1 MNKYVIMQ
9 ILLNSLIKLY
19 YEICQNCNRS
29 IPSGKKTCPY
39 CKNDYLKVNPKNKK
53 SSKIDMIK

>member
-1 MNKYVIMQ
+1 MKKYAIIQ
-9 ILLNSLIKLY
+9 IFLNSLIKSY

-29 IPSGKKTCPY
+29 IPYGKKTCPY
-39 CKNDYLKVNPKNKK
+39 CKNDYLNINSKNKK